1 MAARAVQAKR
11 PMAYAYMPEPEP
23 PLRILLATLGRD
35 PKQEAAIALI
45 RDGFRRVAAQAK
57 IAMEEWEK
65 AIHRC
70 FEQFPRFEEAIDVP
84 AAPIVPAWWYGRS
97 PGFFALARPQYGGG
111 RGDTIR
117 PGGVSQRKGRRG
129 RRCSPR
135 PWSGR

>member
-1 MAARAVQAKR
+1 
-11 PMAYAYMPEPEP
+11 MAYAYMPEPEP
-23 PLRILLATLGRD
+23 PLRIFLATLGRD

-57 IAMEEWEK
+57 IAAEEWKK
-65 AIHRC
+65 ARHRC
-70 FEQFPRFEEAIDVP
+70 FDGLPRFEDPIDVP
-84 AAPIVPAWWYGRS
+84 APPIGPAWWYGRA
-97 PGFFALARPQYGGG
+97 PGFVALARPQYGGG
-111 RGDTIR
+111 GDSIH